1 MVEYIQKAVRKI
13 LKRILLEITC
23 LKAIHLNNLNITV
36 FYYLADLLHKVLLS
50 RSTLVPND
58 DLHDTS
64 TPCLKRACRTELNQV
79 TAGMP
84 LMHMLKTGLH
94 SHFKIH

>member
-1 MVEYIQKAVRKI
+1 MVEYIQKAVRKSG
-13 LKRILLEITC
+13 RILLEITC
-23 LKAIHLNNLNITV
+23 LRAIHLNNLNIRV
-36 FYYLADLLHKVLLS
+36 FYYLADLLHSISLS

-64 TPCLKRACRTELNQV
+64 TPCLKRACRTELNQETV
-79 TAGMP
+79 GMP

-94 SHFKIH
+94 SHSKTH

>member
-36 FYYLADLLHKVLLS
+36 FYDLAD
-50 RSTLVPND
+50 
-58 DLHDTS
+58 
-64 TPCLKRACRTELNQV
+64 
-79 TAGMP
+79 
-84 LMHMLKTGLH
+84 
-94 SHFKIH
+94 